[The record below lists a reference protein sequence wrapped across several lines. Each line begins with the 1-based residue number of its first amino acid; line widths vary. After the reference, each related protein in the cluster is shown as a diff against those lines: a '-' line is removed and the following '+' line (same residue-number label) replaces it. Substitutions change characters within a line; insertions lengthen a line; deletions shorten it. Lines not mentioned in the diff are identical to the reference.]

1 MVMIQ
6 KNLYQFFI
14 AQVAHIF
21 DVFYYHYNRIID
33 SGYEGLLSSILAEID
48 TLGHLISRLEVIL
61 AIFILV
67 FFSIHI

>member
-14 AQVAHIF
+14 AQVTHIF

-33 SGYEGLLSSILAEID
+33 SGYEGLLSSILSVFAY
-48 TLGHLISRLEVIL
+48 LQYCVQIL
-61 AIFILV
+61 SCSMIYFYG
-67 FFSIHI
+67 F